1 MKKPIKLNN
10 MAKLK
15 RVEIPQFYDVTAT
28 KTRLI
33 CRYTF
38 KGYLITFQKQSNDR
52 CCLSDNKYIEIN
64 LN

>member
-1 MKKPIKLNN
+1 